1 MPATIDEGELT
12 ALDQATR
19 RVGDEHFSGTGEG
32 HVVALQATPP
42 RDVAE
47 LRRSGG
53 RIDDVGHDDRRQHA
67 VAGRRRGPS
76 VRPGVIADA
85 EGQAGAVRGRR
96 AYATSAPAMPKAKIQ
111 TTDKSCSTGSD
122 NLVRIAHPNPRNQP
136 APRTFD
142 QVTHLGDGRTN
153 IAMASSTASTA
164 PPMKIA
170 RSSGSTKKNAIPPL
184 LIPPISYGTPAGF
197 CESSI
202 SLLTLVLRPPPP
214 TPARGDAQG
223 DVPKS

>member
-1 MPATIDEGELT
+1 MSAASRSWNQPG
-12 ALDQATR
+12 
-19 RVGDEHFSGTGEG
+19 STG
-32 HVVALQATPP
+32 
-42 RDVAE
+42 
-47 LRRSGG
+47 GG
-53 RIDDVGHDDRRQHA
+53 LSPYRPQ
-67 VAGRRRGPS
+67 
-76 VRPGVIADA
+76 RPGVIADA

-142 QVTHLGDGRTN
+142 QVTQLGDGRTS

-164 PPMKIA
+164 PPMKMA

-184 LIPPISYGTPAGF
+184 LIPAISHRTPASF
-197 CESSI
+197 CEPI
-202 SLLTLVLRPPPP
+202 IGLLALVLRPRLPR
-214 TPARGDAQG
+214 PARGDAQG
-223 DVPKS
+223 SVQ